1 MRSDTRRALPAKY
14 KNKMADENRNS
25 DEDRKKN
32 GDFRMPSQR
41 WVMWIVLILLV
52 GAVFL
57 LRNQKEPQGGQIR
70 QFDFKQLGDS
80 NMVAKALI
88 RLNPQSLQKKV
99 LGPHYVPG
107 YVGKHGPHT

>member
-32 GDFRMPSQR
+32 GDFRIASQG

-57 LRNQKEPQGGQIR
+57 LRNQMEPQGDQIS
-70 QFDFKQLGDS
+70 QYDFKQLVDS
-80 NMVAKALI
+80 NLVVKALI
-88 RLNPQSLQKKV
+88 RLNPQSLQKEV
-99 LGPHYVPG
+99 
-107 YVGKHGPHT
+107 VGTYNLAGK